1 MRKALLIL
9 GILNDNDLEW
19 LLTTGRR
26 ETVPAGTVLVR
37 EGQAVEAIYVVLEG
51 TFAVTIGTTGGQEI
65 ARLLSGEIVG
75 EISFV
80 DSRPP
85 SATVTAVEDSLVL
98 SVPRYELA
106 AKLEQDTAFAAR
118 FYQALAVFL
127 AYRLRSTT
135 SLLGYGVATALDE
148 DAEYEDELAPDVLD
162 NVSLAAAR
170 FDWLLRRLRGE

>member
-37 EGQAVEAIYVVLEG
+37 EGQTVEAIYVVLEG
-51 TFAVTIGTTGGQEI
+51 TFTVTIGTTGGQEI

-118 FYQALAVFL
+118 FYQTLAVFL
-127 AYRLRSTT
+127 TYRLRSTT